1 MYMRTYLPCARFNT
15 YISFI
20 DPPYERFAISVTHYL
35 IFKSNGIYFLIFQA
49 FSDQWQQRTRNT
61 PVKQLNL
68 KIMYISNSVIFLK
81 DISKTI
87 CLSVYSDLS
96 VQRYS
101 KPRNLYEAEK

>member
-1 MYMRTYLPCARFNT
+1 MNASQFYVTRDLISRAMEYTFKV
-15 YISFI
+15 YI
-20 DPPYERFAISVTHYL
+20 
-35 IFKSNGIYFLIFQA
+35 LIFQA
-49 FSDQWQQRTRNT
+49 FSDQWQQSTRNIYLFT

-68 KIMYISNSVIFLK
+68 KIMYISNSVIFSNFLK

-101 KPRNLYEAEK
+101 KPRNLYEAEKQLARGTLI

>member
-1 MYMRTYLPCARFNT
+1 MAAEDWEYLLT
-15 YISFI
+15 
-20 DPPYERFAISVTHYL
+20 
-35 IFKSNGIYFLIFQA
+35 
-49 FSDQWQQRTRNT
+49 T

-68 KIMYISNSVIFLK
+68 KIMYISNSVIFSNFLK

-101 KPRNLYEAEK
+101 KPRNLYEAEKELARGTYT